1 MPITEKEAE
10 GGAPEVD
17 LASRFEALAARKVVL
32 AGLIIFAAALA
43 VRVGF
48 FSVQVM
54 HGPQLWSHSSTF
66 WNNELSNIAV
76 NLAAGRGYSSPFG
89 MGSTPTAWLCP
100 LIPLLWA
107 FVIWCMGGT
116 TVHTAI
122 VLVCISALPSAGCAV
137 VYWLIV
143 RHVLRGRPAL
153 ARSALFVA
161 AIFCVWPEA
170 LYQLDFPWYFPW
182 QELAVGVVVLLG
194 MRWIDRPSLK
204 RVVPLGI
211 VAGILALINVTPM
224 PIFAVILLLPVIENR
239 GVRLRVFGYGAVG
252 AALALAVTM
261 PWIVR
266 NAVVLHAFV
275 PLRGN
280 GGFSLWEG
288 NNPDGCVIETRN
300 SRHPHN
306 QPAELHRYERLGEVQ
321 YSRVGFRDALIYMRA
336 HPKVTLERIGER
348 AYVIW
353 LTDVTDEW
361 SWDGHKYW
369 NEGRAAIDRAMASTV
384 PAWAL
389 LILMIWALATSRL
402 SRLPYKWLFISIV
415 FFLPFPYY
423 FSLAEND
430 YVAILRSWLLVLAVL
445 AFSGEFRKLPELV
458 QGATRKAEG

>member
-1 MPITEKEAE
+1 M
-10 GGAPEVD
+10 
-17 LASRFEALAARKVVL
+17 
-32 AGLIIFAAALA
+32 
-43 VRVGF
+43 
-48 FSVQVM
+48 
-54 HGPQLWSHSSTF
+54 
-66 WNNELSNIAV
+66 
-76 NLAAGRGYSSPFG
+76 
-89 MGSTPTAWLCP
+89 
-100 LIPLLWA
+100 
-107 FVIWCMGGT
+107 
-116 TVHTAI
+116 
-122 VLVCISALPSAGCAV
+122 
-137 VYWLIV
+137 
-143 RHVLRGRPAL
+143 
-153 ARSALFVA
+153 
-161 AIFCVWPEA
+161 
-170 LYQLDFPWYFPW
+170 
-182 QELAVGVVVLLG
+182 GVVVLLG
-194 MRWIDRPSLK
+194 MRWIDRPSM
-204 RVVPLGI
+204 RTVVPLGI

-252 AALALAVTM
+252 AVLALAVTM

-306 QPAELHRYERLGEVQ
+306 QLAELHRYERLGEVQ

-389 LILMIWALATSRL
+389 LILMIWALTTSRL
-402 SRLPYKWLFISIV
+402 SRLPYKWLFIGIV

-445 AFSGEFRKLPELV
+445 AFSGEFRKLPESA
-458 QGATRKAEG
+458 QDATRKAEG